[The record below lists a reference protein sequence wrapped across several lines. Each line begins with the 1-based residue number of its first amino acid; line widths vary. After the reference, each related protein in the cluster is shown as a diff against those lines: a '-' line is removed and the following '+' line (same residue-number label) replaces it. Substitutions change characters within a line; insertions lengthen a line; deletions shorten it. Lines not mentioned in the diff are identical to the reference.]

1 MSRVFG
7 PVPSRRLGRSLGVDP
22 IPFKT
27 CNWNCV
33 YCQLGRSAQLKTER
47 ERFFP
52 ADSIVDEV
60 VSTVER
66 IGKTNV
72 DWVTFVGSGEP
83 TLHLDLGEM
92 IREVKRRTDLPVA
105 VITNGSLLYLEAVRR
120 DLLEADAVLPT
131 LDAGSERVYRRI
143 NRPAR
148 SLTFDRQIEGLRAF
162 RREYRGQ
169 LWVEVML
176 VKGYN
181 DDDQSLAEIAQ
192 VLEEVNPEEVHLNRP
207 TRPAADA
214 RAEPS
219 DELRTRRAAE
229 ILGAGAR
236 SVAAEAACVALSE
249 HEELESAILGIV
261 TRHPL
266 EQARIAD
273 TLSTTDHAGVERAV
287 LALLERGEVQQVERH
302 GARFLCAGE
311 GLFGPA

>member
-33 YCQLGRSAQLKTER
+33 YCQLGRSAPLRTER
-47 ERFFP
+47 ESFFP
-52 ADSIVDEV
+52 AGSIVDEV
-60 VSTVER
+60 VETLDR
-66 IGKTNV
+66 IGKQSV
-72 DWVTFVGSGEP
+72 DWITFVGSGEP
-83 TLHLDLGEM
+83 TLHLELGEM
-92 IREVKRRTDLPVA
+92 IRGVKRRTQRPVA
-105 VITNGSLLYLEAVRR
+105 VITNGSLLYLTEVRR

-143 NRPAR
+143 DRAAPALSFER
-148 SLTFDRQIEGLRAF
+148 HVEGLRAF
-162 RREYRGQ
+162 RKEYAGQ

-176 VKGYN
+176 VKDLN
-181 DDDQSLAEIAQ
+181 DDDESLSEIARI
-192 VLEEVNPEEVHLNRP
+192 LEGVKPDEVHLNLP
-207 TRPAADA
+207 TRPAADF

-219 DELRTRRAAE
+219 DERRLRRAAE

-236 SVAAEAACVALSE
+236 PVQTEADSVDLSE

-266 EQARIAD
+266 EQDRIAQALGTKD
-273 TLSTTDHAGVERAV
+273 RSGVELAV
-287 LALLERGEVQQVERH
+287 AALLERGEVQQVERG
-302 GARFLCAGE
+302 GAQYLCAGE
-311 GLFGPA
+311 GLFG